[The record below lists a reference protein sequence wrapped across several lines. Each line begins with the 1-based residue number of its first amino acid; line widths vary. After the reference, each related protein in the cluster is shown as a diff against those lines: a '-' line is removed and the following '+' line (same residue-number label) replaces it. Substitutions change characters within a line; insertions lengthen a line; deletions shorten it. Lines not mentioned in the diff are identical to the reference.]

1 MPHRPLL
8 LVLPVLLLLLTMPSA
23 AAASPPVAA
32 IAAQVDAEAAHSGL
46 PGFAVTVTRGTSLLC
61 AGGRGV
67 DHAGAPMT
75 ATTPLSLASLSK
87 SFTAVAAVRL
97 AARGEIAL
105 DRPVVAQLAEF
116 DTADPRGALI
126 TPRHLLT
133 QTSGLTDATAHA
145 EAIDNAWDPA
155 GAVARLHSAT
165 LAAGP
170 GARFAYTNANY
181 EVIARLL
188 EVAGGAPF
196 AEILRREVF
205 APLGMVDTRVGARTD
220 TQPGAVSVLGVWAPR
235 TWPASLLSSG
245 GAAGVVSTARDMGR
259 WFGFQNGDGAPL
271 LSARDLTSMHVPGDP
286 RRTYAMG
293 WIVDDATADH
303 PVLGHTGSM
312 LTRSSAQIIDPRT
325 GIGVAVATESAS
337 MSDDTYEMAR
347 RLYATAAGAPVDPP
361 PPVRQI
367 VDGVLAGAS
376 LLAAILGALGVARA
390 RRWSER
396 RASSRRWTVVLRLL
410 PSAAALAVMLGLPW
424 IGGVLFGRTLT
435 WAVLFTFLA
444 SVTTLVVVAGTAG
457 AVTLVA
463 RVAALRRIA
472 RLGSGS

>member
-1 MPHRPLL
+1 MPYRPLL
-8 LVLPVLLLLLTMPSA
+8 LVLPFLLLLLTMPLA
-23 AAASPPVAA
+23 AAASPPVAD
-32 IAAQVDAEAAHSGL
+32 IAAQVDEEAARSGL
-46 PGFAVTVTRGTSLLC
+46 PGFAVTVTRGTSLLY
-61 AGGRGV
+61 ADGRGV

-105 DRPVVAQLAEF
+105 DRPVAAQLPEF
-116 DTADPRGALI
+116 SVADPRGVLL

-145 EAIDNAWDPA
+145 EDVDNSRDPA
-155 GAVARLHSAT
+155 DAVVHLHSAT
-165 LAAGP
+165 LATDP

-181 EVIARLL
+181 EVVARLL

-205 APLGMVDTRVGARTD
+205 EPLGMVDTHVGARTD
-220 TQPGAVSVLGVWAPR
+220 AQPGSVSVLGAWVPR

-259 WFGFQNGDGAPL
+259 WLAFQNGDGAPL
-271 LSARDLTSMHVPGDP
+271 LSAPDLAATHLPADS

-312 LTRSSAQIIDPRT
+312 LTRSSAQIVDPRT
-325 GIGVAVATESAS
+325 AIGVAVASESAS
-337 MSDDTYEMAR
+337 ISDDTYELAR
-347 RLYATAAGAPVDPP
+347 RLYATAAGVPVDPP
-361 PPVRQI
+361 TPVRRI
-367 VDGVLAGAS
+367 VDGILAGAA
-376 LLAAILGALGVARA
+376 LLAALLGALGVARA

-396 RASSRRWTVVLRLL
+396 RASSRWWVVVLRLL
-410 PSAAALAVMLGLPW
+410 PAVAALAVVLGLPW
-424 IGGVLFGRTLT
+424 IVGMLFGRTLS
-435 WAVLFTFLA
+435 WAVLATFLA
-444 SVTTLVVVAGTAG
+444 SVTALVVVAGAAG

-463 RVAALRRIA
+463 RLAALRSAA